1 MSADL
6 VLGAI
11 VLGATGLVALF
22 AGADRGQT
30 RRRARE
36 SFRAYATSRA
46 LRFEPA
52 SSGQVSPRI
61 LGTEDETTD
70 LHRLGGVLRTRTS
83 AATRHGRG
91 LVLSVAQRGQFE
103 LGASAPVPVAAL
115 ADDYVRT
122 GGTPTDLDRLEVATA
137 PLALLARRRREVWLV
152 GDGATITLSWRG
164 LERDPQILDAARAAV
179 IALAAERGTP
189 DPYR

>member
-1 MSADL
+1 MSADV
-6 VLGAI
+6 VLGAL

-52 SSGQVSPRI
+52 STGQLSPRI
-61 LGTEDETTD
+61 LGTEGDTTE
-70 LHRLGGVLRTRTS
+70 LYRLGGVLRTRTS
-83 AATRHGRG
+83 SAPRHGRG
-91 LVLSVAQRGQFE
+91 LVVSVAQRGQFE
-103 LGASAPVPVAAL
+103 LGTSSPLSLAAL
-115 ADDYVRT
+115 AEDFVRT
-122 GGTPTDLDRLEVATA
+122 GGTATDLDRLEVAAA
-137 PLALLARRRREVWLV
+137 PLLLLASRRREVWLV
-152 GDGATITLSWRG
+152 GDGASVSLSWRG

-179 IALAAERGTP
+179 VALAAERGTP

>member
-36 SFRAYATSRA
+36 SFRAYAASRG

-52 SSGQVSPRI
+52 TSGQMSPRI
-61 LGTEDETTD
+61 LGAEGETTD
-70 LHRLGGVLRTRTS
+70 LCRLGGVLRTRTA
-83 AATRHGRG
+83 AATSHARG

-103 LGASAPVPVAAL
+103 LGESTPVPLAAL
-115 ADDYVRT
+115 AEEYVRA
-122 GGTPTDLDRLEVATA
+122 GGTATDLDRLEVAA
-137 PLALLARRRREVWLV
+137 GPLALLAGRRREVWLV
-152 GDGATITLSWRG
+152 GDGATMTLSWRG

-179 IALAAERGTP
+179 LALAAERGTP

>member
-1 MSADL
+1 MSADV
-6 VLGAI
+6 VLGAL

-36 SFRAYATSRA
+36 SFRAYATSRS

-52 SSGQVSPRI
+52 SAGQLSPRI
-61 LGTEDETTD
+61 LGAEDVTE
-70 LHRLGGVLRTRTS
+70 LYRLGGVLRTRTS
-83 AATRHGRG
+83 SAPRNGRG
-91 LVLSVAQRGQFE
+91 LVFAVAQRGHFE
-103 LGASAPVPVAAL
+103 LGVSAPLSLAAL
-115 ADDYVRT
+115 AEDYVRT
-122 GGTPTDLDRLEVATA
+122 GGTATDLDRLEVAVD
-137 PLALLARRRREVWLV
+137 PLLLLASRRREVWLV
-152 GDGATITLSWRG
+152 GDGASIALSWRG